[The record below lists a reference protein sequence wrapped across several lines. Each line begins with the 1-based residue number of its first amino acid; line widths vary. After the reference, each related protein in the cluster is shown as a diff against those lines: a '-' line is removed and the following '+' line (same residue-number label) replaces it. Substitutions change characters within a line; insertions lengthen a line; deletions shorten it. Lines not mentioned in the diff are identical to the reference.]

1 VSDNMYGAD
10 VEALRQLGQVFDEA
24 AAQLSTARRLIES
37 GVDAADWWGPNGEM
51 FRGEWADRHAPGLTA
66 VETDLVRVG
75 DVLRR
80 NADDQERTSET
91 LGGGG
96 AGSGS
101 GLPGGGSGNGS
112 GGGGDYSG
120 EDRPGNPELGD
131 HGTYVPATNIPMD
144 DSAIDPNQINQQG
157 LGDCWLLAAMGSVAH
172 NDPEFFREHMV
183 KNADGT
189 WTVTMYKDGEPVEIT
204 VEPEVASGGVMDPN
218 NKPNWAS
225 IYEKAAAEYWGGE
238 YEDLDGG
245 NSDDAFEAI
254 TGMEA
259 DSSGE
264 GSLEDVREALKHGPV
279 AAGTE
284 DDDSFFWWEDEV
296 DDSRVVPNHAYVIDE
311 VRENAN
317 GELEVHV
324 INPWGP
330 GDHKQSDGSNKVGD
344 MWLTQQEWDEN
355 FDTLYTTP
363 STK

>member
-1 VSDNMYGAD
+1 MSGNMYGAD
-10 VEALRQLGQVFDEA
+10 IEALRQLGQVFDEA
-24 AAQLSTARRLIES
+24 AAQLSAARRLVES
-37 GVDAADWWGPNGEM
+37 GVDAADWWGPSGEM
-51 FRGEWADRHAPGLTA
+51 FRGEWSGQHAPGLTA
-66 VETDLVRVG
+66 VETDLARVG

-80 NADDQERTSET
+80 NADDQERTSQN
-91 LGGGG
+91 LDGGG
-96 AGSGS
+96 AVGGP
-101 GLPGGGSGNGS
+101 GLPGSSS

-131 HGTYVPATNIPMD
+131 HGTYKPATNIPMD
-144 DSAIDPNQINQQG
+144 DNAIDPDQLNQQG
-157 LGDCWLLAAMGSVAH
+157 LGDCWLLAAMGSIAQ

-183 KNADGT
+183 KNPDGT

-204 VEPEVASGGVMDPN
+204 VEPEVASGGVMDPKGN
-218 NKPNWAS
+218 PSWAS

-245 NSDDAFEAI
+245 YSDKAFEAI
-254 TGMEA
+254 TGKESN
-259 DSSGE
+259 SSGE
-264 GSLEDVREALKHGPV
+264 GSLEDVREALKNGPV
-279 AAGTE
+279 AGGTE
-284 DDDSFFWWEDEV
+284 DDGSFLWWDGEM
-296 DDSRVVPNHAYVIDE
+296 DDNRVVPNHAYVVDE

-330 GDHKQSDGSNKVGD
+330 GDHNQSDGSNKVGD
-344 MWLTQQEWDEN
+344 MWLTQQQWEEN